1 MQFASRTST
10 SRLLGT
16 FCGRTSTGEHLHP
29 GPPPRP
35 PPPAPPPPPPPP
47 PPPAPPPPHEAV
59 RRTRALM
66 LETRSFWVRIA
77 LAPALSVFMY
87 DI

>member
-1 MQFASRTST
+1 MW
-10 SRLLGT
+10 G
-16 FCGRTSTGEHLHP
+16 GGGGGVEV
-29 GPPPRP
+29 
-35 PPPAPPPPPPPP
+35 
-47 PPPAPPPPHEAV
+47 V